1 MLWFH
6 PHTELVA
13 APLALVP
20 PSSAAMCLVF
30 AAVSYEIANAA
41 VETVL
46 MADINS
52 ATVAELFLVLLVFL
66 QGPVP
71 GIFPA
76 FLR

>member
-1 MLWFH
+1 MR
-6 PHTELVA
+6 
-13 APLALVP
+13 
-20 PSSAAMCLVF
+20 LVF

-76 FLR
+76 FLS